1 MNFIMAAAAV
11 AGGTAAWLLYRHFVQ
26 TVQLF
31 ELDNPRFVAETLKW
45 LPDHQLAKIHNRGG
59 MTRHQWRK
67 VQSKLMREI
76 DASLGT
82 RNGRGA
88 ATAI

>member
-1 MNFIMAAAAV
+1 MNILIAAAV
-11 AGGTAAWLLYRHFVQ
+11 IAGGTAAWSIYRRFIQ
-26 TVQLF
+26 TVQLYQ
-31 ELDNPRFVAETLKW
+31 LDDPKFVAETLKW
-45 LPDHQLAKIHNRGG
+45 LPDNQLAKIHNRGG
-59 MTRHQWRK
+59 MTRHQWHK
-67 VQSKLMREI
+67 IQSKLMREI

>member
-1 MNFIMAAAAV
+1 MNITIAAAV
-11 AGGTAAWLLYRHFVQ
+11 VVGGAVAWGLYRHFIQ

-59 MTRHQWRK
+59 MTRHQWHK
-67 VQSKLMREI
+67 IQSKLMREI

-82 RNGRGA
+82 KNGRGA